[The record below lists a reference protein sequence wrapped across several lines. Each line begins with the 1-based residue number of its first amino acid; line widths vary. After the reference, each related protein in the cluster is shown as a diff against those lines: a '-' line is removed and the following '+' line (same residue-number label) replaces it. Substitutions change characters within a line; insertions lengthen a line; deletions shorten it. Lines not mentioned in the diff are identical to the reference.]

1 MKKELLLIG
10 LLALIIIIS
19 GCATPDNN
27 ESLYPKT
34 IEDCDANDFVCFQQ
48 LVSFGLADEKSCE
61 KITLANMKNTCFAYA
76 ARNSQNTAICEKIE
90 EYDDGIFTAYNTK
103 ITCEVVSKNQPEKCT
118 QLQIKNES
126 TWGEYW
132 AQKCLINLAQLNK
145 DPSLCDSL
153 GDYYKT
159 ECYLWAA
166 YAVDNIDVCNQL
178 SNAPIEGLSY
188 TRQSECKIEF
198 NNLKSNRYPNWLEN
212 T

>member
-34 IEDCDANDFVCFQQ
+34 IEDCNANDFVCFQQ

-61 KITLANMKNTCFAYA
+61 KITLPNVKNMCFYYA
-76 ARNSQNTAICEKIE
+76 ARNAQNPTICEKIE
-90 EYDDGIFTAYNTK
+90 EYEDSTFTAYNTK
-103 ITCEVVSKNQPEKCT
+103 ITCEVVSKNQPEKCA
-118 QLQIKNES
+118 QLQIKDEG
-126 TWGEYW
+126 TWGAYW
-132 AQKCLINLAQLNK
+132 TQNCLTDLAQLNK

-153 GDYYKT
+153 DDYHRA

-166 YAVDNIDVCNQL
+166 YAMGNINLCNQL
-178 SNAPIEGLSY
+178 PNDPIEGHSY
-188 TRQSECKIEF
+188 TRQSKCKIEF